1 MAQLH
6 APAAVRVLHTS
17 LPLSLSL
24 PPPVSRK
31 YGKRLS
37 EVSRKMRI
45 NALAL
50 GEDREPLNA
59 ARAKLVSMWY
69 LSPCLSLPHSLS
81 HFFSGDFRKAP
92 SNGCKCRHKPKAPRA
107 GPVRSVESVVE
118 SLDCRLPRSGNG
130 TIIATKSKQPT
141 EDVKQQQLN
150 CTGILPKDITRIPLI
165 HEDLHYYIALAA
177 AATATAAASSSRLTV
192 VHNSPE

>member
-6 APAAVRVLHTS
+6 APAAVRVLYRA
-17 LPLSLSL
+17 PPLSL

-59 ARAKLVSMWY
+59 ARAKLVSMRY
-69 LSPCLSLPHSLS
+69 LSTSLSLFICLSV
-81 HFFSGDFRKAP
+81 SGDFRKAP
-92 SNGCKCRHKPKAPRA
+92 FKRM
-107 GPVRSVESVVE
+107 
-118 SLDCRLPRSGNG
+118 
-130 TIIATKSKQPT
+130 QM
-141 EDVKQQQLN
+141 
-150 CTGILPKDITRIPLI
+150 
-165 HEDLHYYIALAA
+165 
-177 AATATAAASSSRLTV
+177 
-192 VHNSPE
+192 